1 MAATLNDNT
10 NAASSADAP
19 PRQVP
24 VHRRRI
30 RRPDQNR
37 PLEILSILVLYI
49 LAVHFALKFASFF
62 LPEDEHNNIS
72 REEML
77 GLRGANGVLGFSMR
91 AVSLPKRRRANASSD
106 TLLQALE
113 DTKINKAEGANRNI
127 QHNKHQ
133 RIPILSYQSNYVI
146 VNKPTD
152 MSMHHNSNSRWGRA
166 KGPVLEKA
174 IHKQLARKPY
184 LVHRLDHRTSGACIL
199 GFDSSTTG
207 ELHGRLRDDDA
218 TKLYIALVR
227 GDLREKFQRAS
238 EFTSGGLDMSA
249 NGDKS
254 MIGSHGKWPDIMI
267 GDDEKEHSTH
277 NSAEHNGKI
286 TVNLPINVD
295 GVKKEAQ
302 TDFYFLSS
310 IDTEDNEEDSNIRES
325 PSISA
330 KVPYITKS
338 STLLLCHPRTGRHHQ
353 IRRHAR
359 AAFTAPIIGDSEHGD
374 SRVNRYWRTTIG
386 LDRLG
391 LHCWYIGL
399 PPSSSDDDRGS
410 RIDCMAPLTT
420 EFLSA
425 LQNEKIWS
433 LWQEATRIQPL
444 LKMEQYDERGGTFG
458 RYYRKRHT

>member
-1 MAATLNDNT
+1 
-10 NAASSADAP
+10 
-19 PRQVP
+19 
-24 VHRRRI
+24 
-30 RRPDQNR
+30 
-37 PLEILSILVLYI
+37 
-49 LAVHFALKFASFF
+49 
-62 LPEDEHNNIS
+62 
-72 REEML
+72 
-77 GLRGANGVLGFSMR
+77 
-91 AVSLPKRRRANASSD
+91 
-106 TLLQALE
+106 
-113 DTKINKAEGANRNI
+113 
-127 QHNKHQ
+127 
-133 RIPILSYQSNYVI
+133 
-146 VNKPTD
+146 

-207 ELHGRLRDDDA
+207 ELHGRLRDDGA
-218 TKLYIALVR
+218 TKLYVALVR

-249 NGDKS
+249 NGDNS